1 MSEAGIKTSQ
11 RVSRSC
17 VECSRRKIRCD
28 KKSPCAP
35 CVRRNAG
42 NSCRRPIVRVRG
54 QLTVYADSDAASA
67 EDVQLEDLL
76 RERGAL
82 RAQIAELETALAL
95 SKPCAH
101 SRTSESTDYSAPSAS
116 LEDLI
121 PAFEQFDIGITTN
134 AAREGGEKDL
144 IDRLYEP
151 AADPIYLLLPSKDAS
166 IQLVTFSLQTLGWLH
181 CAVDADVFFGEHEEF
196 WQSTQLGAGIDRAR
210 RPWLV
215 VYLAVLAVGIL
226 YFNPD
231 EIPDVNQLPQL
242 GMPLDN
248 PVSIA
253 VHTSRLWYEAALKEL
268 ERYGFA
274 GLPSLP
280 VVQALSVLT
289 LCHSN
294 FGEHQREWLITGF
307 ATNMARCLDMHK
319 LGNEVNISKDL
330 CKRPEWS
337 SPSQRE
343 MGRRLWWACVI
354 RDWLGSWSRP
364 PSISPASFCCHVSTL
379 TSQDDYILPRTPM
392 ADSPAS
398 FESGNLATPSPAHYH
413 SIMCRVSYIV
423 YIYIKANTHQT
434 NLKFIKAIEEVQ
446 TVRRDL
452 PLHLSPNFPANED
465 DRIWE
470 LEYPWIPFQRY
481 QIHYVIDFLL
491 LTIARVLSPENP
503 DDDPNFR
510 QLALQSANNILNYYA
525 KPVPRVYRLVWVI
538 SASTV
543 AAAIYVSL
551 DMLANPH
558 DYRGDAKLRII
569 NLLRMAFTELRKHSA
584 VAVHAAKGSAV
595 LEGLLPVLERHDTE
609 LPGTSR
615 TIHELL
621 QQLPMADHSNTNDL
635 SNSAPPM
642 DGFAHHG
649 NYENIDMF
657 DGIGSTLNATYGFDD
672 WDEVF
677 AQM

>member
-1 MSEAGIKTSQ
+1 M
-11 RVSRSC
+11 
-17 VECSRRKIRCD
+17 
-28 KKSPCAP
+28 
-35 CVRRNAG
+35 
-42 NSCRRPIVRVRG
+42 
-54 QLTVYADSDAASA
+54 
-67 EDVQLEDLL
+67 
-76 RERGAL
+76 
-82 RAQIAELETALAL
+82 
-95 SKPCAH
+95 
-101 SRTSESTDYSAPSAS
+101 
-116 LEDLI
+116 
-121 PAFEQFDIGITTN
+121 
-134 AAREGGEKDL
+134 
-144 IDRLYEP
+144 
-151 AADPIYLLLPSKDAS
+151 
-166 IQLVTFSLQTLGWLH
+166 
-181 CAVDADVFFGEHEEF
+181 
-196 WQSTQLGAGIDRAR
+196 
-210 RPWLV
+210 
-215 VYLAVLAVGIL
+215 
-226 YFNPD
+226 
-231 EIPDVNQLPQL
+231 
-242 GMPLDN
+242 
-248 PVSIA
+248 
-253 VHTSRLWYEAALKEL
+253 
-268 ERYGFA
+268 
-274 GLPSLP
+274 
-280 VVQALSVLT
+280 
-289 LCHSN
+289 
-294 FGEHQREWLITGF
+294 
-307 ATNMARCLDMHK
+307 CL
-319 LGNEVNISKDL
+319 
-330 CKRPEWS
+330 
-337 SPSQRE
+337 
-343 MGRRLWWACVI
+343 
-354 RDWLGSWSRP
+354 
-364 PSISPASFCCHVSTL
+364 
-379 TSQDDYILPRTPM
+379 
-392 ADSPAS
+392 
-398 FESGNLATPSPAHYH
+398 
-413 SIMCRVSYIV
+413 

-452 PLHLSPNFPANED
+452 PLHLSSNFPANED

-481 QIHYVIDFLL
+481 QIHFVIDFLL
-491 LTIARVLSPENP
+491 LTIARVLSPEHP

-510 QLALQSANNILNYYA
+510 QLALQSANNLLSYYA

-621 QQLPMADHSNTNDL
+621 QQLSMADHSNTNDL